1 MRLLHAAY
9 SPRKSQSAFTDGS
22 RLEEEAKAQP
32 EMTLDQQA
40 EILFIGARRKMRS
53 MGLNTALLGRC
64 TLRHLALKIR

>member
-9 SPRKSQSAFTDGS
+9 SPRKSQSVFTDGS

-40 EILFIGARRKMRS
+40 EILFIGARRKMR
-53 MGLNTALLGRC
+53 
-64 TLRHLALKIR
+64 